1 MQTHDVVIVGGGMVG
16 LTLALALAKQT
27 GLSIAVLEARAEP
40 IEWSLAS
47 YQPRVS
53 AIALSSVRIFK
64 ALNVWDAIL
73 AKRVSP
79 FTQISVWDAKWQGQ
93 VDFHAQDIAEAS
105 LGFIV
110 ENSVIQQALL
120 EKVQQSPNIK
130 LVSPVDLVSL
140 HDLPTGIELVA
151 GNGQQFKAKLV
162 VAADGAH
169 SWVRQ
174 QVGIDIGQH
183 DYLQK
188 ALVATVQTTHPHHQ
202 IARQVFLETGPLAF
216 LPLASSNISSIVWS
230 LPTTDADYLKT
241 LSLDLFKQKLM
252 HAFDG
257 RLGEITDVE
266 QRFTFPLRHQQAN
279 QYVKSR
285 VALIGDAAHTIH
297 PLAGQGVNMGLLD
310 ACSLADV
317 ISHAQKAR
325 RDFSSIHQL
334 RRFERWRRADNMPM
348 LKGIDVIKQFFA
360 SDQKAIEL
368 LRYMGLET
376 TNQLGMLKSMFI
388 RHAVGN
394 RTDLP
399 ALAL

>member
-16 LTLALALAKQT
+16 LTLALALAEQT

-40 IEWSLAS
+40 VEWSLAS

-53 AIALSSVRIFK
+53 AIALSSVRLFK
-64 ALNVWDAIL
+64 ALSVWDTIV

-79 FTQISVWDAKWQGQ
+79 FTQISVWDGKWQGQ
-93 VDFHAQDIAEAS
+93 IDFHAQDIAEPS

-110 ENSVIQQALL
+110 ENNVIQQALL

-130 LVSPVDLVSL
+130 LISPADLVSL
-140 HDLPTGIELVA
+140 HEVPTGIELVA
-151 GNGQQFKAKLV
+151 NSGQLFKAKLV
-162 VAADGAH
+162 VGADGAH

-174 QVGIDIGQH
+174 QIGIDVSQH

-188 ALVATVQTTHPHHQ
+188 ALVATVHTASPHQQ

-216 LPLASSNISSIVWS
+216 LPLASSNTSSIVWS

-241 LSLDLFKQKLM
+241 LSVDLFKQKLM

-257 RLGEITDVE
+257 RLGEIVDVE
-266 QRFTFPLRHQQAN
+266 QRFTFPLKHQQAN

-317 ISHAQKAR
+317 IRHAQKAR

-348 LKGIDVIKQFFA
+348 LKGVDVIKQFFA

-368 LRYMGLET
+368 LRYMGLEA
-376 TNQLGMLKSMFI
+376 TNQLGALKNIFI

-399 ALAL
+399 TLAL